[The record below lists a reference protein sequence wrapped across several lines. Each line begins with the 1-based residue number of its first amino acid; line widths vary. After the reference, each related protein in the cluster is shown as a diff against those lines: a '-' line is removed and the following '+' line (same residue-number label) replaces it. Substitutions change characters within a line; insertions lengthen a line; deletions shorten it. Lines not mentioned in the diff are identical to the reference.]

1 MSPDCTLLISD
12 GRLRYSG
19 SKEIQ
24 AEDVGRIRDRLL
36 DVVNIAIN
44 HSVS

>member
-1 MSPDCTLLISD
+1 MSPGCTLLISD
-12 GRLRYSG
+12 DRLRYSG

-24 AEDVGRIRDRLL
+24 AEDVDWNRDRLL